1 MSFDY
6 LYEDEFC
13 YMSMYIVV
21 NVYGLMMLWVD
32 DKKIMYYE
40 FIGNYEY
47 DFFLDI
53 LFLVEKC
60 KLRIWENKNYKL

>member
-6 LYEDEFC
+6 LFEDEFC

-32 DKKIMYYE
+32 DKKIIYYE
-40 FIGNYEY
+40 FIGNYE
-47 DFFLDI
+47 
-53 LFLVEKC
+53 
-60 KLRIWENKNYKL
+60 

>member
-1 MSFDY
+1 MFFVVCVYLCFVENLFKCISFDY

-32 DKKIMYYE
+32 DKKIIYYE
-40 FIGNYEY
+40 FIGNYE
-47 DFFLDI
+47 
-53 LFLVEKC
+53 
-60 KLRIWENKNYKL
+60 